1 MKVCLFYNTYSLF
14 RNNTA
19 DNRCGKKHR
28 EFLAIITT
36 PVNISVAMRSYLCV
50 CMFPLVRVRLI
61 NDDRQ
66 AKETNGQ

>member
-1 MKVCLFYNTYSLF
+1 MSTHFEGMPFFEITQSTIDV
-14 RNNTA
+14 
-19 DNRCGKKHR
+19 GKKHR

-66 AKETNGQ
+66 PKETNGQ